1 MPPAGPAWIIVAAG
15 GIAMNRRFA
24 IAVLLAAL
32 GVPAGAAAQ
41 APITGLQPANP
52 PPAPDKLA
60 PGLAVNYHF
69 DIIDRIVQ
77 LNEKGKTI
85 GAPLTH
91 LGWDMGAGK
100 ILTSDKT
107 DGVQAHIFGFIRFP
121 AAGTYV
127 FEVNSNDGVRLEIGG
142 KRIWEDPDVH
152 ADRMSPPI
160 PVQVAAPGFY
170 PIKILYFEKRN
181 TATLEVFWTAA
192 GGQRT
197 VIAGD
202 ALVHLKR

>member
-1 MPPAGPAWIIVAAG
+1 MKRRHVAVTLA
-15 GIAMNRRFA
+15 A
-24 IAVLLAAL
+24 LLAAPL
-32 GVPAGAAAQ
+32 HAAAQ
-41 APITGLQPANP
+41 TPITGLQPANP
-52 PPAPDKLA
+52 APAADKLA

-69 DIIDRIVQ
+69 DFIDRMQQ

-91 LGWDMGAGK
+91 LGWNMGAGK
-100 ILTSDKT
+100 ILTSDKE

-121 AAGTYV
+121 AAGTFV

-152 ADRMSPPI
+152 ADRLSPPI
-160 PVQVAAPGFY
+160 PVQVPAAGLY

-181 TATLEVFWTAA
+181 TATLEVFWTTP

>member
-1 MPPAGPAWIIVAAG
+1 MH
-15 GIAMNRRFA
+15 RRHITMA
-24 IAVLLAAL
+24 LLALLATPL
-32 GVPAGAAAQ
+32 PAAAQ

-52 PPAPDKLA
+52 APAADKLA

-69 DIIDRIVQ
+69 DIIDRIQQ
-77 LNEKGKTI
+77 LNEKGKVV

-91 LGWDMGAGK
+91 LGWDMRLGNV
-100 ILTSDKT
+100 LTSDKA

-142 KRIWEDPDVH
+142 KRIFEDGDVH
-152 ADRMSPPI
+152 PDRMSPPI
-160 PVQVAAPGFY
+160 PVQVPAPGLY

-181 TATLEVFWTAA
+181 TATLEVFWTVP

>member
-1 MPPAGPAWIIVAAG
+1 
-15 GIAMNRRFA
+15 MNRRA
-24 IAVLLAAL
+24 ALAAL
-32 GVPAGAAAQ
+32 IVTLIAPFGVAAQ
-41 APITGLQPANP
+41 TPISGLQPANP
-52 PPAPDKLA
+52 PPPAGQLA

-69 DIIDRIVQ
+69 DFIDRMTQ
-77 LNEKGKTI
+77 FNEKGKTI

-160 PVQVAAPGFY
+160 PVQVTAPGLY
-170 PIKILYFEKRN
+170 PIKILYFEKKN
-181 TATLEVFWTAA
+181 TATLEVFWTAPGA
-192 GGQRT
+192 QRA